1 MVQIQSVPI
10 YANFTSAVACFQV
23 FDHYEPLS
31 WWPLVRGPMSPLAQF
46 VNLSCLYLLIS
57 VKLSFNFSETK
68 EHKLVNDLTL

>member
-10 YANFTSAVACFQV
+10 YANFTSAVAFFQV

-31 WWPLVRGPMSPLAQF
+31 WWPLVRGHMSPLAQS

-57 VKLSFNFSETK
+57 VKLSFNISETK